1 MSKDKI
7 NLNVQFQKYD
17 NKVNN
22 GFTKVKILVNTHE
35 QVANGTHFSRE
46 LLESKMSKLDY
57 LPIIAEFKEKK
68 KDFGTHGGKVELSD
82 DGIDFVDTTRPY
94 GVIIEGS
101 GKFEYITKPNGE
113 KCEYVTCLGYVWS
126 ERYPE
131 LNVLFEGKPNNQSME
146 INVLN
151 GHENDD
157 GSFEITDFEY
167 SALCI
172 LGKDV
177 APAFDLAK
185 VETNF
190 AKLDFKAQY
199 TEMLQELEK
208 CINGQEVD
216 EMSKKKFK
224 NQDIK
229 ETEDTKEPEKVEED
243 VKEED
248 IKEKD
253 NVEETETSD
262 DDKEDVVE
270 DPKENEENDFEKKEQ
285 DYKDQI
291 KALTDKCLDYEKEID
306 KYKEMAKE
314 YEKLKEFKAEI
325 DKNEKQEK
333 IDALFSKVD
342 KYMDEDMEELKEK
355 AMDMEFEKLE
365 SSLYSLVGKKMIEKT
380 FSLSDDKVDKDII
393 NMDIEDN
400 SEEMSNK
407 KPYDDILKKYTNK

>member
-17 NKVNN
+17 NKINN

-35 QVANGTHFSRE
+35 QVANSTHFSRE

-57 LPIIAEFKEKK
+57 LPIIAEFKEEKE
-68 KDFGTHGGKVELSD
+68 DFGTHGGKVEISD
-82 DGIDFVDTTRPY
+82 DGFDFVDTTRPY
-94 GVIIEGS
+94 GAIIEGS

-177 APAFDLAK
+177 IPAFNLAK

-199 TEMLQELEK
+199 TEMLKELEK
-208 CINGQEVD
+208 CINRQEVD
-216 EMSKKKFK
+216 EMSKKKFED
-224 NQDIK
+224 QDTK
-229 ETEDTKEPEKVEED
+229 ETEDMKESEKVEKD
-243 VKEED
+243 V
-248 IKEKD
+248 
-253 NVEETETSD
+253 
-262 DDKEDVVE
+262 
-270 DPKENEENDFEKKEQ
+270 ENEENDFEKKEQ
-285 DYKDQI
+285 DYKEQI
-291 KALTDKCLDYEKEID
+291 EALTDKCLDYEKEID
-306 KYKEMAKE
+306 KYKEMEKE
-314 YEKLKEFKAEI
+314 LKKLKEFKAEI

-342 KYMDEDMEELKEK
+342 KYMDEDVEELKEK
-355 AMDMEFEKLE
+355 AMDMDFEKLE
-365 SSLYSLVGKKMIEKT
+365 SSLYSLVGQKMIEKT
-380 FSLSDDKVDKDII
+380 FSLSDDKYIDEDII
-393 NMDIEDN
+393 NMDVEDN
-400 SEEMSNK
+400 PEEMSNK